1 MVQYKKEIKDALIYA
16 EHSRFDKQHPWH
28 RNVVALYCS
37 LIEYSESLVFLAENE
52 KNISI
57 PIVFRAL
64 LEAFVDFKS
73 LAEDKSYGYYMEA
86 NYAKEWLK
94 IINEANQNEN
104 AFLAQ
109 ISKDSTLNTQFE
121 EYTNNL
127 TELKEKG
134 YKPLN
139 HFEKFE
145 KTGMVEEYRSVYN
158 FVCSHSHNNIRSLF
172 DRFFIINE
180 AKTDFEMAL
189 FKEKEPNEFDHYLM
203 TGQHFL
209 RNGSHNIHV
218 IFETGYENKF
228 PV

>member
-1 MVQYKKEIKDALIYA
+1 MVQYKQEIKEALIYA
-16 EHSRFDKQHPWH
+16 EHLTFDKQHPWH
-28 RNVVALYCS
+28 RNIVALYCS
-37 LIEYSESLVFLAENE
+37 LIEYSESLIFLAENE

-57 PIVFRAL
+57 PVVFRAL
-64 LEAFVDFKS
+64 LEAFVDFKN
-73 LAEDKSYGYYMEA
+73 LAEDKLYGYYMEA

-94 IINEANQNEN
+94 VIKEANQNEN
-104 AFLAQ
+104 AFLAL
-109 ISKDSTLNTQFE
+109 ISQDSTLNTQIE
-121 EYTNNL
+121 EYTNKL
-127 TELKEKG
+127 SELQEKG

-139 HFEKFE
+139 QFDKFN
-145 KTGMVEEYRSVYN
+145 KAGMVEEYRSVYN

-180 AKTDFEMAL
+180 AKNDFEMAL

-209 RNGSHNIHV
+209 RNGSYNIHA
-218 IFETGYENKF
+218 ILETGYENKF